1 MMASSLQRRIDALRR
16 ATSSELERL
25 YAAPSTLA
33 NPSGRYAG
41 CFLQRTAGW
50 ESAGLLLRSAVAL
63 GFSALPFGVD
73 FDRRVWR
80 LAGGAVTAGRF
91 ELQPGPSRWRPTRT
105 FAMHYEASRL
115 PTFVRALLYDEVK
128 PLDDDL
134 LLGLGCVA
142 QGDLF
147 FFALG
152 AERARDRPAGG
163 A

>member
-1 MMASSLQRRIDALRR
+1 MASSLQRRIDALRR
-16 ATSSELERL
+16 TTSSELERL
-25 YAAPSTLA
+25 YAAPSALA
-33 NPSGRYAG
+33 IPSGRYAG
-41 CFLQRTAGW
+41 CFLQRTPGW
-50 ESAGLLLRSAVAL
+50 DRAGLLVRSAVAL

-91 ELQPGPSRWRPTRT
+91 ELRAGPSRWRPTRT
-105 FAMHYEASRL
+105 LAMHYESSRL
-115 PTFVRALLYDEVK
+115 PAFVRALLYDEVK
-128 PLDDDL
+128 PIDEDL
-134 LLGLGCVA
+134 LLGLGCIA

-152 AERARDRPAGG
+152 AEPARSRPAGG

>member
-1 MMASSLQRRIDALRR
+1 MASNLQGRIDALRR

-25 YAAPSTLA
+25 YAAPLA
-33 NPSGRYAG
+33 LAIPSGRYAG
-41 CFLQRTAGW
+41 CFLQRTPGW
-50 ESAGLLLRSAVAL
+50 KRAGLLVRSAVAL
-63 GFSALPFGVD
+63 GFAALPFGVD
-73 FDRRVWR
+73 FDRSLWR
-80 LAGGAVTAGRF
+80 LAGGAVRAGRF

-105 FAMHYEASRL
+105 LAMHYEASRL
-115 PTFVRALLYDEVK
+115 PAFVRALLYDEVK

-152 AERARDRPAGG
+152 AEPARGHLIGDA
-163 A
+163 

>member
-1 MMASSLQRRIDALRR
+1 MASSLQRRIDALGR

-25 YAAPSTLA
+25 YAAPSTLP
-33 NPSGRYAG
+33 NPSGRYTG

-50 ESAGLLLRSAVAL
+50 ERAGLLLRSAVAL

-105 FAMHYEASRL
+105 LAMHYEASRL

-142 QGDLF
+142 QSDLF

-152 AERARDRPAGG
+152 AASARGDPDGG

>member
-1 MMASSLQRRIDALRR
+1 MASNLQRRTDALRR
-16 ATSSELERL
+16 ATPSELERL

-33 NPSGRYAG
+33 IPSGRYEG

-50 ESAGLLLRSAVAL
+50 GHAGLLVRSAVAL
-63 GFSALPFGVD
+63 GFSTLPFGID

-80 LAGGAVTAGRF
+80 LAGGAVVAGRF
-91 ELQPGPSRWRPTRT
+91 ELQPAPSRWRPTRT
-105 FAMHYEASRL
+105 LAMHYEPSRL

-128 PLDDDL
+128 PIDEDL
-134 LLGLGCVA
+134 LLGLGCIA
-142 QGDLF
+142 QSDLF

-152 AERARDRPAGG
+152 AEPACSRPAGG

>member
-1 MMASSLQRRIDALRR
+1 MASSLQRRIDALRR
-16 ATSSELERL
+16 ATPAELERL

-33 NPSGRYAG
+33 IPSGRYAG

-50 ESAGLLLRSAVAL
+50 ERAGLLLRSAVAL

-105 FAMHYEASRL
+105 LAMHYEASRL
-115 PTFVRALLYDEVK
+115 PAFVRALLYDEVK

-152 AERARDRPAGG
+152 AESARGDPAGG
-163 A
+163 G